1 MNVTIKEVAKLA
13 GVSPSTVSR
22 TCSDHPSISAQTKE
36 KVRKA
41 MQQLGYEPNNS
52 NLSVQN
58 TKTIGI
64 ILPASQSDTYE
75 NSFYLETM
83 RGISLFCNQKH
94 YASTLITGS
103 THEELLNA
111 IKHMSKENR
120 LDGVILLYSHKED
133 PIIDFLYED
142 GILFVLV
149 GKAEKYTNET
159 IYIDND
165 NILAA
170 KEATNY
176 LLNLGHKKIGY
187 LGSEKSR
194 IFSSDRKSGYILAL
208 TENNIPL
215 RQDYCIELASI
226 PKEQVEEL
234 SHLLSMEDRPTALV
248 VSDDIFAMVLE
259 KTAYSL
265 HLKIPEDLSIVS
277 FNNSLF
283 AKLTTPQLTSIDVNS
298 RQLGIEAASQ
308 IINHIENPDLLATK
322 IIVPHFMVER
332 MSCAP
337 YPTK

>member
-36 KVRKA
+36 KVHKA

-64 ILPASQSDTYE
+64 ILPASESDTYE

-94 YASTLITGS
+94 YTSTLITGS
-103 THEELLNA
+103 THEELLNT
-111 IKHMSKENR
+111 IKYMSKENR
-120 LDGVILLYSHKED
+120 LDGVILLYSHKDD
-133 PIIDFLYED
+133 PIIDFLYEE

-215 RQDYCIELASI
+215 RQDYCIELASV
-226 PKEQVEEL
+226 PKEQAEEL

-283 AKLTTPQLTSIDVNS
+283 AKLTTPQLTSIDVNA

-308 IINHIENPDLLATK
+308 IINHIENPNLLATK

-332 MSCAP
+332 TSCAP